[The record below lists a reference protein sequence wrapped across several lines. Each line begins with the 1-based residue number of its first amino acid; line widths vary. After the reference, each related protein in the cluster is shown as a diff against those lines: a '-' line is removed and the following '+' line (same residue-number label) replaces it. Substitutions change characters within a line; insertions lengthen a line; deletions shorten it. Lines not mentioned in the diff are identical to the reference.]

1 MRFHHSTIQTL
12 FRGLVRSGMHRPVN
26 QTRTAAPERQRR
38 TGLARFEQLETRLAL
53 AINVTTLADSGDGSL
68 RSAIEALN
76 LAAKADSIVFSNLS
90 TGTIALASALPTITN
105 TAGTTFSFSGTNAIT
120 LDGGAT
126 SAADGLAFANG
137 ANGIVMNGL
146 NLTLTG
152 FDSGLRFL
160 GNSTGSTIN
169 GLTLTANTNGIELV
183 GGTMTG
189 SVISGNTITANSSNG
204 LLAAGGVTGLTIG
217 GTTTAAQN
225 LFAYNGDGLTFRS
238 GSYTNTVVQGNS
250 IIQNTSDGI
259 SFTATSGGITALQ
272 IGGAT
277 SSAANSIQ
285 SNSSNG
291 VLVTQGDYTGT
302 SIVGNLISGNSRHGI
317 ELAPAGRTL
326 TNLAVGKSGQGNIL
340 QGNGADGL
348 AAFGGTYT
356 GTTIQG
362 NAIQYNASNGL
373 SINLQGGGGAFA
385 GLLVGGPNL
394 GNTIQGNEMDGVLLN
409 SGVFSTTALQGN
421 VIQTNG
427 RHGVHFLATSGQ
439 KMTGFALGGTAVA
452 EPNVIADNLGS
463 GIAGSKAD
471 YTSTTIVGN
480 TIRGNG
486 IGINI
491 TDASNLTVGGLT
503 TASKNTISG
512 SKTIGLLATGTLTG
526 TTFQGNALT
535 GNPLGV
541 SLLDAQG
548 LSLGTATAG
557 GGNTIT
563 GGTTGVRAVGNL
575 SSSVISGN
583 AITGQT
589 TGIQMINATGASS
602 ATPFFVGGAAT
613 TVGNG
618 AGNYVASTVHGL
630 YAAGAMN
637 NTTIAGNIFSASGL
651 GGNAMVLENATGLTV
666 GGSTAGFGNTLTAAQ
681 GNGLWAAGHSTGT
694 GFYKNTL
701 TASKTG
707 AVLINATNFL
717 FGVANNAA
725 LGNIVQYNQVGMQA
739 MGICTG
745 SGVCYT
751 TWFRNT
757 RKLVNTAK
765 GLVVFPKV

>member
-1 MRFHHSTIQTL
+1 MSRSRTNIQTL
-12 FRGLVRSGMHRPVN
+12 FRRITRISVNRVRP
-26 QTRTAAPERQRR
+26 AASQCQSRIR
-38 TGLARFEQLETRLAL
+38 LAAFESLEARLAL
-53 AINVTTLADSGDGSL
+53 AVLNVTTLADTDTGSL
-68 RSAIEALN
+68 RQAILDAN
-76 LAAKADSIVFSNLS
+76 SPTNAGTANTITFQIPGA
-90 TGTIALASALPTITN
+90 GTIALATALPTITN
-105 TAGTTFSFSGTNAIT
+105 TNGTTFTLSSTTTAIT

-146 NLTLTG
+146 KLTLTG

-160 GNSTGSTIN
+160 GSSTGSTIN

-225 LFAYNGDGLTFRS
+225 LFAYNGDGLAFRS
-238 GSYTNTVVQGNS
+238 GSYTSTVVQGNS
-250 IIQNTSDGI
+250 ILQNTSDGI

-272 IGGAT
+272 IGGPT
-277 SSAANSIQ
+277 SSDANSIQ

-291 VLVTQGDYTGT
+291 MLVTQGDYTGT

-362 NAIQYNASNGL
+362 NAIQYNASNGV
-373 SINLQGGGGAFA
+373 SINLQGGGGGFA
-385 GLLVGGPNL
+385 GLTVGGPNL

-409 SGVFSTTALQGN
+409 SGVFSKTSLQGN

-439 KMTGFALGGTAVA
+439 KMTGFALGGTATA
-452 EPNVIADNLGS
+452 EPNVIADNIGS
-463 GIAGSKAD
+463 GIAASKAD

-486 IGINI
+486 IGINL
-491 TDASNLTVGGLT
+491 TDASNLTVGGPT
-503 TASKNTISG
+503 TASKNTINS
-512 SKTIGLLATGTLTG
+512 SKTIGLFATGILTG
-526 TTFQGNALT
+526 TVFQNNSLT

-548 LSLGTATAG
+548 LSLGGASA

-563 GGTTGVRAVGNL
+563 GGTTGVQAVGNL
-575 SSSVISGN
+575 SNSLVAGN
-583 AITGQT
+583 VITGLP
-589 TGIQMINATGASS
+589 TGMVLINAAGTASQ
-602 ATPFFVGGAAT
+602 PFFVGGAT
-613 TVGNG
+613 TKVGTG
-618 AGNYVASTVHGL
+618 AGNYVVTTLRGM
-630 YAAGAMN
+630 YAAGPLT
-637 NTTIAGNIFSASGL
+637 NTTVAGNTFVASGI
-651 GGNAMVLENATGLTV
+651 GGNGMVLDNATGLTV
-666 GGSTAGFGNTLTAAQ
+666 GGATPTLGNLLTAAQ
-681 GNGLWAAGHSTGT
+681 GNALWAAGNLAGSGVYGNNITGSQY
-694 GFYKNTL
+694 GVALVNAQTL
-701 TASKTG
+701 M
-707 AVLINATNFL
+707 V
-717 FGVANNAA
+717 GVANNKA
-725 LGNIVQYNQVGMQA
+725 LGNTIQYNRIGLFAVGNCA
-739 MGICTG
+739 A
-745 SGVCYT
+745 SGVCYS
-751 TWFRNT
+751 TWYGNV
-757 RKLVNTAK
+757 RKVANYAK
-765 GLVVFPKV
+765 GLLVFPRA

>member
-1 MRFHHSTIQTL
+1 MSRSRTNIQTL
-12 FRGLVRSGMHRPVN
+12 FRGI
-26 QTRTAAPERQRR
+26 TRISVKHVLPAALQRQSR
-38 TGLARFEQLETRLAL
+38 TRLAAFESLEARLAL
-53 AINVTTLADSGDGSL
+53 AVVNVTTLADADAGSL
-68 RSAIEALN
+68 RNAILEVNTTYAGTANTITFQN
-76 LAAKADSIVFSNLS
+76 LAA
-90 TGTIALASALPTITN
+90 GTIALATALPTITN
-105 TAGTTFSFSGTNAIT
+105 TNGTTFSFSGTTAIK

-126 SAADGLAFANG
+126 SAADGLVFANG

-152 FDSGLRFL
+152 FDSGLRFQ
-160 GNSTGSTIN
+160 GGSTGSTIN
-169 GLTLTANTNGIELV
+169 GLTLTSNTNGIELV

-225 LFAYNGDGLTFRS
+225 LFAYNGDGLAFRS

-250 IIQNTSDGI
+250 ILQNTSDGI
-259 SFTATSGGITALQ
+259 SFNATSGGITALQ

-277 SSAANSIQ
+277 SSAANTIQ
-285 SNSSNG
+285 SNSSDG
-291 VLVTQGDYTGT
+291 VFVTQGDYTGT

-362 NAIQYNASNGL
+362 NAIQYNASNGV
-373 SINLQGGGGAFA
+373 SINLQGGGAAFA

-409 SGVFSTTALQGN
+409 SGAFSTTALQGN

-439 KMTGFALGGTAVA
+439 KMTGFVLGGTATA
-452 EPNVIADNLGS
+452 EPNVIADNVGS

-486 IGINI
+486 IGINL

-512 SKTIGLLATGTLTG
+512 SKTIGLFATGTLTG
-526 TTFQGNALT
+526 TVFQGNSLT

-541 SLLDAQG
+541 SLVDAQG
-548 LSLGTATAG
+548 LSLGSASAG

-575 SSSVISGN
+575 SNSLVAGN
-583 AITGQT
+583 VITGLP
-589 TGIQMINATGASS
+589 TGMVLINAAGTANR
-602 ATPFFVGGAAT
+602 PFSVGGATAQ
-613 TVGNG
+613 VGTG
-618 AGNYVASTVHGL
+618 AGNYVVTTLRGM
-630 YAAGAMN
+630 YAAGPLTH
-637 NTTIAGNIFSASGL
+637 TTVAGNTFVASGI
-651 GGNAMVLENATGLTV
+651 GGNGMVLDNATGLIV
-666 GGSTAGFGNTLTAAQ
+666 GGATPTLGNLLTAAQ
-681 GNGLWAAGHSTGT
+681 GNALWATGNLAGSGVYRNNITGSQY
-694 GFYKNTL
+694 GVALVNAQTL
-701 TASKTG
+701 M
-707 AVLINATNFL
+707 I
-717 FGVANNAA
+717 GVANNRSV
-725 LGNIVQYNQVGMQA
+725 GNTIQYNKIGLFA
-739 MGICTG
+739 AGNCTA
-745 SGVCYT
+745 SGVCYS
-751 TWFRNT
+751 TWNGNV
-757 RKLVNTAK
+757 RKVSNSAK
-765 GLVVFPKV
+765 GLLVFPGV

>member
-1 MRFHHSTIQTL
+1 MDLNLLSVQSF
-12 FRGLVRSGMHRPVN
+12 FRGTRSRSGSSVRSRSAHSP
-26 QTRTAAPERQRR
+26 RR
-38 TGLARFEQLETRLAL
+38 RGFSHFEQLEARLAL
-53 AINVTTLADSGDGSL
+53 AVTVTNTNDSGAGSL
-68 RSAIEALN
+68 REAITTVN
-76 LAAKADSIVFSNLS
+76 AAAVANTITFQDLTV
-90 TGTIALASALPTITN
+90 GTIALATALPTITN
-105 TAGTTFSFSGTNAIT
+105 TAGTTFSFSGTTAIT

-137 ANGIVMNGL
+137 ANGIVINGL
-146 NLTLTG
+146 GLTLTG

-160 GNSTGSTIN
+160 GSSTGSTIN
-169 GLTLTANTNGIELV
+169 GLTLTANTNGLELV

-225 LFAYNGDGLTFRS
+225 LFAYNGDGLAFRS
-238 GSYTNTVVQGNS
+238 GSYTSTVVQGNS
-250 IIQNTSDGI
+250 IVQNTSDGI

-317 ELAPAGRTL
+317 ELAPVGRTL

-362 NAIQYNASNGL
+362 NAIQYNASNGV
-373 SINLQGGGGAFA
+373 SINLQGGGGGFA
-385 GLLVGGPNL
+385 DLTVGGPNL

-409 SGVFSTTALQGN
+409 SGVFSKTTLQGN

-439 KMTGFALGGTAVA
+439 KMTGFVLGGTATA
-452 EPNVIADNLGS
+452 EPNVIADNVGS

-486 IGINI
+486 IGINL
-491 TDASNLTVGGLT
+491 TDASNLTVGGGLT

-526 TTFQGNALT
+526 TTVQGNSLT

-548 LSLGTATAG
+548 LSLGSASAG
-557 GGNTIT
+557 GGNTIAS
-563 GGTTGVRAVGNL
+563 GTTGVRAVGNL
-575 SSSVISGN
+575 SNSVISGN

-637 NTTIAGNIFSASGL
+637 NTTIAGNIFSASAL

-694 GFYKNTL
+694 GFYRNTL

-751 TWFRNT
+751 TWLGNT